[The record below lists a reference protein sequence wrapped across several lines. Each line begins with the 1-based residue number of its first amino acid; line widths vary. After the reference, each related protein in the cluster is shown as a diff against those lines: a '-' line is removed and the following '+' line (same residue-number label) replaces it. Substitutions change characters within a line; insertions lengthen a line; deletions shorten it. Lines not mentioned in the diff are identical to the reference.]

1 MIIKIITSSIILWF
15 IFTLIYF
22 RQEIST
28 WLFPANN
35 QQQETDPMGN
45 LSDCMGVSMAT
56 PNPIPDTQ
64 AAQVTVPEHEPIT
77 ATAAPK
83 PPDPLPESNVPGS
96 FDDTH
101 DPSDFFLEEDP
112 EEEEYRRIEAL
123 MRPEEGEL
131 EDKYRAIEEEH
142 LIDLAEDAIYDT
154 GMDESDRH
162 EKISAISD
170 LDIYEQL
177 LQASREKA
185 RETMTAMDI

>member
-45 LSDCMGVSMAT
+45 LSDCMGVNMAT
-56 PNPIPDTQ
+56 PNPIPHAQ
-64 AAQVTVPEHEPIT
+64 AQVTVPEHERIT

-83 PPDPLPESNVPGS
+83 LPDPLPESNMPGS
-96 FDDTH
+96 FDDTR

-154 GMDESDRH
+154 GMDESDRQ